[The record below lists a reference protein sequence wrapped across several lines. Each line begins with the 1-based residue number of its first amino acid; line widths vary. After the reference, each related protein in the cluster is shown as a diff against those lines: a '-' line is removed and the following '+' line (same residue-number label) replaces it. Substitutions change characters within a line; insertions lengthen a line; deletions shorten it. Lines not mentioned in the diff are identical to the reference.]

1 MHFWRNEIW
10 SRKNLQV
17 YQQYLK
23 IWKFIKHQ
31 DTIFNWPNVSWL
43 HLFITYLYVTLKK
56 HSPPF
61 DFSSRPVRT
70 MKAEPEFALSWRSG
84 PAFSLVPAV
93 RMSLQFITKCL
104 SSIFTVTQSINCLD
118 IASTYMFT
126 VLKPI
131 ELLLQNT
138 PRKCFVS
145 SPPAH
150 LNPPVFFHAHEQ
162 LVNTWNRLIQSKL
175 ASIANS
181 TTAKRS
187 YLTIARSGE
196 RTELPS

>member
-1 MHFWRNEIW
+1 MYLNAFLEKWNLISEKFTGVSTIFENLKIHQTPRY
-10 SRKNLQV
+10 NLQLTECELV
-17 YQQYLK
+17 TFIYYIPVRNVK
-23 IWKFIKHQ
+23 KAFSTIWLI
-31 DTIFNWPNVSWL
+31 
-43 HLFITYLYVTLKK
+43 
-56 HSPPF
+56 
-61 DFSSRPVRT
+61 FSSCENNEGWARICSQLKEWPSL
-70 MKAEPEFALSWRSG
+70 FSG
-84 PAFSLVPAV
+84 
-93 RMSLQFITKCL
+93 
-104 SSIFTVTQSINCLD
+104 SSCKDVTTVYNNMFVKHFYCH
-118 IASTYMFT
+118 TYMFT

-150 LNPPVFFHAHEQ
+150 LDPPVFFHAHEQ

-175 ASIANS
+175 AFIANS